1 MLQTDRHEKKMRE
14 SVFSKNICEGASE
27 RQNENIIVSL
37 KTENFNNFKCELN
50 LLTAKWLILQ
60 K

>member
-27 RQNENIIVSL
+27 RQNENIIVSGPL
-37 KTENFNNFKCELN
+37 KIRLELN
-50 LLTAKWLILQ
+50 NNIFGLK

>member
-37 KTENFNNFKCELN
+37 KTENFNNFTGG
-50 LLTAKWLILQ
+50 LLSRLTFFFF
-60 K
+60 